1 MQFEKLSE
9 NKIRITLNLK
19 DLEEKHIDFHSFMSN
34 PIMSQDLF
42 FDMLKEAERKIG
54 FVTENYQIRIEAL
67 AMSSGDFVLTITRTL
82 PENNLVKA
90 PLKRK
95 VKVKRKISNLE
106 TSQAVFSFETYDD
119 FFYFMK
125 FIKNQNINIK
135 NISKNLSLYEYK
147 NMYYLVLN
155 KINLDNPIT
164 KKFYSLVVE
173 FGTYVNNSD
182 LFIRKLFESG
192 NIVIKNNAIFNYIN
206 FIK

>member
-1 MQFEKLSE
+1 
-9 NKIRITLNLK
+9 
-19 DLEEKHIDFHSFMSN
+19 
-34 PIMSQDLF
+34 
-42 FDMLKEAERKIG
+42 
-54 FVTENYQIRIEAL
+54 
-67 AMSSGDFVLTITRTL
+67 
-82 PENNLVKA
+82 
-90 PLKRK
+90 
-95 VKVKRKISNLE
+95 
-106 TSQAVFSFETYDD
+106 
-119 FFYFMK
+119 MK